1 MFMIFLVF
9 FYAVISCKQHTRL
22 NKLGDTAKSHG
33 SIHRDTLF
41 HMTLSLSK
49 EISQANKAVCKPFFR
64 SNDLQTIGLGPF
76 LINLKILMKTS
87 SVAFV
92 ILVVIK
98 VSFQC
103 VVLSTVDERLGF
115 YQKSNH

>member
-1 MFMIFLVF
+1 MIFLVI
-9 FYAVISCKQHTRL
+9 FYYSVISCRQHTRL
-22 NKLGDTAKSHG
+22 KKLGG
-33 SIHRDTLF
+33 TLF

-76 LINLKILMKTS
+76 HINLKILVKTC

-103 VVLSTVDERLGF
+103 FVLFTVDERLGF
-115 YQKSNH
+115 YQKSIH